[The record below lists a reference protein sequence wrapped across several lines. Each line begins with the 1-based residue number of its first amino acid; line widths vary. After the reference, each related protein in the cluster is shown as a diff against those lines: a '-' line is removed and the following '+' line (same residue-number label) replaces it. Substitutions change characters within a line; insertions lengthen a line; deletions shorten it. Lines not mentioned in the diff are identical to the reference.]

1 MSNSITVA
9 VRCRPL
15 NARELARGASCLI
28 RMEGNQTIITRPDDG
43 KGKPDS
49 KPFAFD
55 YSYWSVDKG
64 DPTYASQ
71 DKVYQDLGERLLDH
85 AFEGYNTCI
94 FAYGQTGSGKS
105 YTMVGYGED
114 RGLIPLTCNALFERI
129 NSNTDSHLKYNVE
142 VSYIEIY
149 CEKVRDLL
157 NPNSKGNLKVRE
169 HPSLGP
175 YVEDLSKLVV
185 SSHQDIETL
194 MDAGNKAR
202 TVAATQMNATSSRSH
217 AVFTIILSQIRYD
230 EETTLST
237 EKVSRISLV
246 DLAGSERANSTGAT
260 GTRLKEGAN
269 INKSLTTLGKV
280 ISALADQS
288 TAAAP
293 GGKKS
298 KEVFIPYRDSVLTW
312 LLKDSLGG
320 NSRTAMVAAI
330 SPADFEETLSTLRY
344 ADRAKRIVNKAV
356 INEDPNARLIREL
369 KDELSQL
376 RQKLAVFDPISAGV
390 RPDGTVITEE
400 EKKTLIQSSAEG
412 SSFPLSL
419 SSPAYAI
426 KEQLHASEKLMSE
439 LNQTWEEKLRKTQ
452 DIQKE
457 REKALEDLG
466 ISLDQSHVGLHT
478 PKRVPH
484 LVNLNEDPL
493 MSECLI
499 YNIKPG
505 ITRVGRLESQQ
516 PDPTVTIEIK
526 LSGSVIHDYHCHF
539 ENNEGTVTLHPQG
552 ESLVLVNGRRID
564 RPKKLRSGYRVIIG
578 DNHVFRFNHPEEV
591 RRERS
596 RQTVS
601 HSHLTVGEGEGTPTR
616 RPASPTE
623 TVFSMTSE
631 PVDWNYACREAGLN
645 ESTAIETLSR
655 GLSELG
661 SRPASRTYPQPGDS
675 DEDQSLSSP
684 FTRRGSSPGMAR
696 VFGDDGIP
704 LNYEEKLR
712 LWQESNATTDEN
724 SGDMGMAVQYRDAM
738 ADMQR
743 KLDQQRDQYEDRMRS
758 LTIAHDR
765 FLEFAPTT
773 DYTPRQRAILKPM
786 VAKWRKVH
794 DLRIARH
801 LLQHAVLLKEA
812 NVVAQELNKD
822 VVYQYTILDRTD
834 TVEIGQS
841 SGPVR
846 SGLLVPSKP
855 YSYWDTPTEDLPAF
869 ARNAVTSTN
878 TTTAILGG
886 TSSASSVH
894 VKISDVIS
902 EGEVGNNN
910 SSPAIPEINLGD
922 LISETTN
929 MVIGGSDSGDDE
941 DAHCGLSTANR
952 PAVAI
957 RVVDLAHQ
965 SMYLWSWDVFTAQL
979 QRMRGLLTYADRPA
993 YLQHLAHRDPF
1004 HHDPPL
1010 KFTFMGSFYLNLGS
1024 IAALVPII
1032 PYSVRLLCPFTGQ
1045 SIGRV
1050 NGTIRIVTPLSSL
1063 HNDVS
1068 TTAQLS
1074 RRRDTWASVETEP
1087 FPRLPEEGVSFSS
1100 NTPNSPGADSWSHDS
1115 EIPDGDGHS
1124 GTRSIDEWAGQTIEV
1139 ELCITEITGISEQ
1152 SCTNVHCQIRTTE
1165 FQALYKLPGTTRR
1178 ESDQCKVTP
1187 LMDSGVLEGTF
1198 PREDIHA
1205 SRLVSGFGERPIPLR
1220 FTHRFQ
1226 FPVVATH
1233 TAALLRSMSVGVEV
1247 YAKVHQHV
1255 LRNWIIWDT
1264 QQENQR
1270 FIMPQSHKKET
1281 DLLHPLHMNPAD
1293 PLTTNPTAMTKKP
1306 HLLPRGHTNDMLV
1319 AEQHDLVAWVHLC
1332 ELTSEG
1338 QYAPVPY
1345 QANSGMADH
1354 GAFLIRQGI
1363 QRRIILTMGHSSGR
1377 QLEWGEVKAMAAG
1390 KIRFLDAKG
1399 RFTLDTSEHGRK
1411 SIVMQSLSVLPLTRK
1426 VEYRADGN
1434 SYFQIQASWDSS
1446 IHESHYLNC
1455 ITPKKYSVLF
1465 TLSWQVVLPKC
1476 TEPIAFQMD
1485 VAVQVSGRDHFKLTR
1500 NVPLG
1505 GGSSPFST
1513 SSTVMGTPSGN
1524 LGSRRLTSLL
1534 LSPFGTPS
1542 SSPIMDTASGLENR
1556 SGLSP
1561 MSRSVGAI
1569 SGRGGGRRRL
1579 PFSPSNSRGWS
1590 PQEIDTVDDNESTLA
1605 HCISR
1610 VSSIFQL
1617 SMTPAV
1623 SVDPRDLWRMD
1634 TTSQYVRGEELLP
1647 SGWKLR
1653 GLSLLTNFHAAR
1665 YRANWLRT
1673 VERTRA
1679 WLEIHHSKTP
1689 RRSPQKESSVLPLP
1703 LDSDVVNGDIS
1714 PPISSSSAAEESV
1727 ESGTPHPLLT
1737 EAVQG
1742 FYHLRQLRL
1751 QSLPHVS
1758 AILSHDHPA
1767 STPRT
1772 GSPGQYPNVR
1782 KPTGSHS
1789 PGPEEAAKTD
1799 RPSIKMKC
1807 QVQVVNKR
1815 VKPSKRGYL
1824 QMPINSED
1832 SWVQRWFVLQKPY
1845 LYVYDSDQ
1853 ETLLLNVINLVS
1865 ARVDYNKPLENL
1877 LQRPHI
1883 FALYARNN
1891 AYLMQARSREEMM
1904 AWLEQL
1910 DEWYP
1915 GLQRRASCS
1924 ES

>member
-49 KPFAFD
+49 KPFTFD

-64 DPTYASQ
+64 DPDYASQ
-71 DKVYQDLGERLLDH
+71 DKVYQDLGEKLLDH

-129 NSNTDSHLKYNVE
+129 NSNTDPHLKYNVE

-185 SSHQDIETL
+185 SSHNDIETL

-288 TAAAP
+288 TAAPTA
-293 GGKKS
+293 GKKS
-298 KEVFIPYRDSVLTW
+298 KEAFIPYRDSVLTW

-330 SPADFEETLSTLRY
+330 SPADYEETLSTLRY
-344 ADRAKRIVNKAV
+344 ADRAKRIMNKAV

-400 EKKTLIQSSAEG
+400 EKKVMVQSSTEG
-412 SSFPLSL
+412 SGFPLSL

-439 LNQTWEEKLRKTQ
+439 LNETWEEKLRKTQ

-466 ISLDQSHVGLHT
+466 ISLDQSQVGLHT

-516 PDPTVTIEIK
+516 PDPTMAIEIK
-526 LSGSVIHDYHCHF
+526 LSGSAIHDYHCQF

-564 RPKKLRSGYRVIIG
+564 RPKKLHSGYRVIIG

-601 HSHLTVGEGEGTPTR
+601 HSYLAVGEGEGTPTR

-661 SRPASRTYPQPGDS
+661 SRPGSRTYPQPGDS

-696 VFGDDGIP
+696 VVGDDGMP

-712 LWQESNATTDEN
+712 LWQESNASADGN
-724 SGDMGMAVQYRDAM
+724 SGDIGVANQYRDAM

-758 LTIAHDR
+758 LTIAHDK

-786 VAKWRKVH
+786 VTKWRKMH
-794 DLRIARH
+794 NLRMARH

-822 VVYQYTILDRTD
+822 VVYQYTILDRTH
-834 TVEIGQS
+834 TVEVGQS
-841 SGPVR
+841 SDQAR

-855 YSYWDTPTEDLPAF
+855 YSYWDTPTDDLPAF
-869 ARNAVTSTN
+869 ARNAVISTPN
-878 TTTAILGG
+878 ATTAIEGCA
-886 TSSASSVH
+886 SSASSVH
-894 VKISDVIS
+894 VKITGAVN
-902 EGEVGNNN
+902 GEEVEHNNP
-910 SSPAIPEINLGD
+910 SPTIPEINLGD
-922 LISETTN
+922 LVSETTN
-929 MVIGGSDSGDDE
+929 MVVGGNDSGDDE
-941 DAHCGLSTANR
+941 DTYCGLSTANR
-952 PAVAI
+952 PTVAI
-957 RVVDLAHQ
+957 RVIDLAHQ
-965 SMYLWSWDVFTAQL
+965 SMYLWSWDAFTAQL

-1010 KFTFMGSFYLNLGS
+1010 KFSFLGSFYLDLGS
-1024 IAALVPII
+1024 VAALVPTM

-1045 SIGRV
+1045 TIGRV

-1063 HNDVS
+1063 RNGES
-1068 TTAQLS
+1068 TMAHLS
-1074 RRRDTWASVETEP
+1074 RRRDTWASVETAP
-1087 FPRLPEEGVSFSS
+1087 FPRLPEEGMPFS
-1100 NTPNSPGADSWSHDS
+1100 NDAPNSSGTDVWLQGS
-1115 EIPDGDGHS
+1115 ESPDGDELP
-1124 GTRSIDEWAGQTIEV
+1124 GTRTIDEWAGQTMEV

-1152 SCTNVHCQIRTTE
+1152 SCTDVHCQIRTTE
-1165 FQALYKLPGTTRR
+1165 FQALYKLPGVAHG
-1178 ESDQCKVTP
+1178 ESNHCKVTP
-1187 LMDSGVLEGTF
+1187 RTDSGEGIF
-1198 PREDIHA
+1198 SQDNIHA
-1205 SRLVSGFGERPIPLR
+1205 SRLVSGFGERPVSLR

-1233 TAALLRSMSVGVEV
+1233 TAALLRNMSVGVEV

-1255 LRNWIIWDT
+1255 LRNWIAWDT
-1264 QQENQR
+1264 QQENQS
-1270 FIMPQSHKKET
+1270 PTVPHTQKQEAP
-1281 DLLHPLHMNPAD
+1281 LLHPLHMNPAN
-1293 PLTTNPTAMTKKP
+1293 PLAANPAAVTKKP
-1306 HLLPRGHTNDMLV
+1306 QLLPRGHTNDMLV

-1345 QANSGMADH
+1345 QANSGLTDQ
-1354 GAFLIRQGI
+1354 GVFLIHQGI

-1377 QLEWGEVKAMAAG
+1377 QLEWGEVKTMAAG
-1390 KIRFLDAKG
+1390 KIRLLDAKG

-1411 SIVMQSLSVLPLTRK
+1411 SIAMQPLSVLPQTRR

-1455 ITPKKYSVLF
+1455 ITPKKHSVLF
-1465 TLSWQVVLPKC
+1465 TLGWQVVLPKC

-1485 VAVQVSGRDHFKLTR
+1485 VAVQVSGRDHFKLIR
-1500 NVPLG
+1500 NTPLG

-1513 SSTVMGTPSGN
+1513 GGAVMGTPPGN
-1524 LGSRRLTSLL
+1524 LGPRRLTSLL

-1542 SSPIMDTASGLENR
+1542 SSPTMDTTSTLENR
-1556 SGLSP
+1556 SSLSP
-1561 MSRSVGAI
+1561 VNRSVSAL
-1569 SGRGGGRRRL
+1569 SVGGRRRVPL
-1579 PFSPSNSRGWS
+1579 SPSNGRGWS
-1590 PQEIDTVDDNESTLA
+1590 PQEVGGVDDNESTLA

-1647 SGWKLR
+1647 SEWKPR

-1665 YRANWLRT
+1665 YRANWQRM
-1673 VERTRA
+1673 VERTRS
-1679 WLEIHHSKTP
+1679 WLEIHHSRTP
-1689 RRSPQKESSVLPLP
+1689 HRLPRKELSVITSPLE
-1703 LDSDVVNGDIS
+1703 SDVANDSTSS
-1714 PPISSSSAAEESV
+1714 PLSPSSAAEVSV
-1727 ESGTPHPLLT
+1727 VSDTPHPLLT
-1737 EAVQG
+1737 EVIQG

-1751 QSLPHVS
+1751 QALPHVS
-1758 AILSHDHPA
+1758 TILSRDHPA
-1767 STPRT
+1767 LTPRAR
-1772 GSPGQYPNVR
+1772 SPSPYPNAR
-1782 KPTGSHS
+1782 KPTSPYS
-1789 PGPEEAAKTD
+1789 PGADETAKTD

-1845 LYVYDSDQ
+1845 LYVYDSEQ

-1865 ARVDYNKPLENL
+1865 ARVDYNEPLENL

-1891 AYLMQARSREEMM
+1891 AYLMQARSREEML

-1915 GLQRRASCS
+1915 VLQRRASCS
-1924 ES
+1924 DP